1 MGLQAGAGLRFV
13 RGAGRGGAAAVPTA
27 ECAWMDSK
35 GVAPESLRHPR
46 DDREPSVSMPTMRFR
61 DAVATEL
68 ERRRCGQPRYS
79 LRRFARTLGV
89 HHSTMSRLLRTRRP
103 VPAPTLLAVAR
114 GLRMSPAEIT
124 EFRAQED
131 AVAVID

>member
-1 MGLQAGAGLRFV
+1 
-13 RGAGRGGAAAVPTA
+13 
-27 ECAWMDSK
+27 
-35 GVAPESLRHPR
+35 
-46 DDREPSVSMPTMRFR
+46 MRFR

-103 VPAPTLLAVAR
+103 VPARTLLAVAR

-131 AVAVID
+131 AVAVIDAIRRNGFRPDCRWLASITGLRIDQINIVLQRLLRIGALRMQSASHWEVSE